1 MRDQSLRERVVRY
14 RADPALPREQAAAR
28 ISAYVYGNIIVF
40 ATTVPLLP
48 ADLHHAHAALLV
60 LGVAAST
67 YLAHV
72 FADVVGHNVR
82 SELPLTRADL
92 WHELRDSWPVLT
104 SGLVPAALLAAGAW
118 HWVPGQA
125 ALVTSEA
132 YLLLRMAL
140 IGLLMERLRSG
151 RPSARTLLAGVL
163 LAAAAAGVSLVK
175 VAVGH

>member
-1 MRDQSLRERVVRY
+1 MQDRRLRDRIVRY
-14 RADPALPREQAAAR
+14 RADPGLPRDQAAAR
-28 ISAYVYGNIIVF
+28 IAAYVYGNIIVF
-40 ATTVPLLP
+40 ATTVPLTP
-48 ADLHHAHAALLV
+48 DDLHHAHATLLV

-72 FADVVGHNVR
+72 FADIVGHNVR

-92 WHELRDSWPVLT
+92 GHELRDSWPVLT
-104 SGLVPAALLAAGAW
+104 SGLIPAALLLAGAW
-118 HWVPGQA
+118 HWLPERA
-125 ALVTSEA
+125 AIVTSEV

-140 IGLLMERLRSG
+140 IGLLVERLRSG

-175 VAVGH
+175 VAIGH